1 MRYHEPTKV
10 YVARR
15 IAEGKTKP
23 ETSAASNATSHAK
36 PGHSYA
42 HSAAQQPPKQRV
54 DVYRSI
60 NSQGAALGTG
70 TRMSSPAR
78 GLRLDALSLIGGQS
92 VPRSWVVHSV
102 ARFQSRRGSSTYLLK
117 TRTAFLTEIR
127 ASWCGLPSS
136 EGVKLCY
143 PVQCPDCGKTHWAG
157 CGQHVDGVM
166 RSVPPSERCRCRTD
180 LVSAA
185 HDRAGPR
192 SDLGIPSR

>member
-70 TRMSSPAR
+70 TRTVKPCAGVTTRRIVADRWAICTKVAGRSFGCKVSISA
-78 GLRLDALSLIGGQS
+78 GIEHVLVEDAHRVSDRDQG
-92 VPRSWVVHSV
+92 VVV
-102 ARFQSRRGSSTYLLK
+102 
-117 TRTAFLTEIR
+117 R
-127 ASWCGLPSS
+127 AP
-136 EGVKLCY
+136 
-143 PVQCPDCGKTHWAG
+143 QF
-157 CGQHVDGVM
+157 
-166 RSVPPSERCRCRTD
+166 
-180 LVSAA
+180 
-185 HDRAGPR
+185 
-192 SDLGIPSR
+192 